1 MSNDPVIGCDETQEL
16 TPEMVESVERFC
28 LETAAP
34 FRFSVN
40 GPIFVNL
47 RVGFES
53 PATEEQ
59 KGAGQ

>member
-1 MSNDPVIGCDETQEL
+1 MSTEPVIGCDETQEL
-16 TPEMVESVERFC
+16 TPEMAEAVDRFR

-34 FRFSVN
+34 FRFSAN

-53 PATEEQ
+53 PETEEQ
-59 KGAGQ
+59 KGTG